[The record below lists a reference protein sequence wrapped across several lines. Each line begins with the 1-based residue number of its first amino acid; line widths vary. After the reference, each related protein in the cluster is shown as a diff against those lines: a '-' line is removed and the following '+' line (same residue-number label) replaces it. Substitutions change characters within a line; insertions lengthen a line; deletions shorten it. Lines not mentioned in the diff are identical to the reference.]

1 MYEGIYNGSKK
12 HEPDLLNVLK
22 RSWQAGL
29 EKIIITGGSLAE
41 SEKALELSKSDGNK
55 TFVLNGQLSV
65 FCL

>member
-29 EKIIITGGSLAE
+29 QKLVVTGGNLTE
-41 SEKALELSKSDGNK
+41 SEKALELARSEGN
-55 TFVLNGQLSV
+55 FLL
-65 FCL
+65 CL